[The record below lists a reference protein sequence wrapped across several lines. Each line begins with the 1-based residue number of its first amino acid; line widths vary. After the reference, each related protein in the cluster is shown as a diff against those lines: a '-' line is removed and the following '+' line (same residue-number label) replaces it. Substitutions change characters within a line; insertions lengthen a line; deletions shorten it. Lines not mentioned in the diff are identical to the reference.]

1 MITPKQTFLLE
12 QALQSS
18 IIASLQRTSVYSPQ
32 ANVLGKKFLTMTI
45 RSNLQEIVKQYSVLV
60 PEEEHVQN
68 IIRLSIAV
76 STKCGSTLLNGRFR
90 IGNAQKAL
98 NLYLK
103 YLWCLD
109 QIPTP
114 PHCPFDSRIIAKL
127 PSRVQI
133 PWTRIDDI
141 NIYISLVDAAK
152 LVAAGLSLAEWE
164 LLNYPGA

>member
-18 IIASLQRTSVYSPQ
+18 IIASLQHTSVYSPQ
-32 ANVLGKKFLTMTI
+32 ADDLGRKSLSRTI

-68 IIRLSIAV
+68 IIKLSLVV
-76 STKCGSTLLNGRFR
+76 STKCGAALLNGRFR
-90 IGNAQKAL
+90 IGIAQKAL

-114 PHCPFDSRIIAKL
+114 PHCPFDSRIMAKL
-127 PSRVQI
+127 PSNIQV

-141 NIYISLVDAAK
+141 TIYISLVNAAK
-152 LVAAGLSLAEWE
+152 QVAAGLSLAEWE
-164 LLNYPGA
+164 LLNYQRA